1 MRDGTPQQK
10 CPPKRHFTGETLR
23 FHQFVREKGLPPE
36 KTQLRGNQKNTI
48 HVRGRRTYFLID
60 IPRNPDCLGVPIVKD
75 DMKDD
80 MKELPDIQKIIL
92 SSISSN
98 DKITVPE
105 LTRKAGGS

>member
-1 MRDGTPQQK
+1 M
-10 CPPKRHFTGETLR
+10 
-23 FHQFVREKGLPPE
+23 
-36 KTQLRGNQKNTI
+36 
-48 HVRGRRTYFLID
+48 ID

>member
-1 MRDGTPQQK
+1 M
-10 CPPKRHFTGETLR
+10 
-23 FHQFVREKGLPPE
+23 
-36 KTQLRGNQKNTI
+36 RGNQKNTI

-60 IPRNPDCLGVPIVKD
+60 IPRNSDYLGLPFVKD
-75 DMKDD
+75 DMKDDKKDD